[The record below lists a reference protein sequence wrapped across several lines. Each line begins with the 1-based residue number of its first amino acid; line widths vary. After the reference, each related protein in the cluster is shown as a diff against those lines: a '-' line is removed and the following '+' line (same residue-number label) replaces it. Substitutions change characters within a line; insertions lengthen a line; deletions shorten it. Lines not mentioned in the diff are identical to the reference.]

1 MQHHSVIGWGLVVV
15 GVLLGALQG
24 VEYLWVSA
32 PSTALAFSTLPFV
45 LVAAA
50 IAYTGLTIARR
61 SAYEGYAALIV
72 AWGVGGA
79 VGFVAVFVLATAT
92 SPQAGSALLFGAVDA
107 GSAGGLAGLL
117 VGLYDVESR
126 RTLST
131 VERFAERLDGL
142 NTYGKVLN
150 QSPDIES
157 VSALC
162 VEVVEFV
169 LGGDGGLF
177 VTTDGERISVV
188 DTTLPDVDPEG
199 ALGEAVAAVADHEPL
214 ETVTDEAGFAGVR
227 NDQPGSTLAVRI
239 PYGDGSAMLF
249 AVYYDV
255 DSPDEELVDPF
266 EILAAH
272 AATALSSVEARAGGS
287 TAEH

>member
-1 MQHHSVIGWGLVVV
+1 MQYHSVIGWGLVVV

-24 VEYLWVSA
+24 VEYLWVPA
-32 PSTALAFSTLPFV
+32 PSAALAFSTLPFV

-50 IAYTGLTIARR
+50 TVYTGATIARQA
-61 SAYEGYAALIV
+61 AYAGYATLIV
-72 AWGVGGA
+72 SWGAGGA

-92 SPQAGSALLFGAVDA
+92 SPQAGTALLFGAADA
-107 GSAGGLAGLL
+107 GSAGLLAGLL
-117 VGLYDVESR
+117 VGLYDVEGR

-131 VERFAERLDGL
+131 VEQFADRLAGL
-142 NTYGKVLN
+142 NQYGKVLN

-177 VTTDGERISVV
+177 VTTDDGTISVV
-188 DTTLPDVDPEG
+188 DTTLPEVDPDG
-199 ALGEAVAAVADHEPL
+199 PLGEAVAAMADTDPL

-227 NDQPGSTLAVRI
+227 NDQPGATLAVRI
-239 PYGDGSAMLF
+239 PYGSGSAILF
-249 AVYYDV
+249 AVYYGV
-255 DSPDEELVDPF
+255 DDPDEELVDPF
-266 EILAAH
+266 EILASH
-272 AATALSSVEARAGGS
+272 AATALSSVAARDDRS
-287 TAEH
+287 VAEH

>member
-1 MQHHSVIGWGLVVV
+1 MEYHAVIGWGLVVV
-15 GVLLGALQG
+15 GVLLGALEAVQ
-24 VEYLWVSA
+24 YLWSP

-50 IAYTGLTIARR
+50 IVYTGGTIARR
-61 SAYEGYAALIV
+61 AAYEGYATLIV

-79 VGFVAVFVLATAT
+79 VGFVAVFSLATAT
-92 SPQAGSALLFGAVDA
+92 SSQSEAALLFGAADA
-107 GSAGGLAGLL
+107 GSAGLLAGLL
-117 VGLYDVESR
+117 VGLYDVDGR

-131 VERFAERLDGL
+131 VEQFADRLAGL
-142 NTYGKVLN
+142 NQYGKVLN

-169 LGGDGGLF
+169 LDGDGALF
-177 VTTDGERISVV
+177 VTSDEESVSVV
-188 DTTLPDVDPEG
+188 DTTLPEVDPDG
-199 ALGEAVAAVADHEPL
+199 PLGEAVAAVADHEPL
-214 ETVTDEAGFAGVR
+214 TTVTDEAGFAGVR

-239 PYGDGSAMLF
+239 PYGSGSAVLF

-255 DSPDEELVDPF
+255 DSPAEDLIDPF

-272 AATALSSVEARAGGS
+272 AATALSSVAARVDGSAAG
-287 TAEH
+287 H

>member
-1 MQHHSVIGWGLVVV
+1 MEYHAVIGWGLVVV
-15 GVLLGALQG
+15 GVLLGALEAVQ
-24 VEYLWVSA
+24 YLWSP

-50 IAYTGLTIARR
+50 IVYTGGTIARR
-61 SAYEGYAALIV
+61 AAYEGYATLIV

-79 VGFVAVFVLATAT
+79 VGFVAVFSLATAT
-92 SPQAGSALLFGAVDA
+92 SSQSEAALLFGAADA
-107 GSAGGLAGLL
+107 GSAGLLAGLL
-117 VGLYDVESR
+117 VGLYDVDGR

-131 VERFAERLDGL
+131 VEQFADRLAGL
-142 NTYGKVLN
+142 NQYGKVLN

-169 LGGDGGLF
+169 LDGDGALF
-177 VTTDGERISVV
+177 VTSDEESVSVV
-188 DTTLPDVDPEG
+188 DTTLPEVDPDG
-199 ALGEAVAAVADHEPL
+199 PLGEAVAAVADHEPL
-214 ETVTDEAGFAGVR
+214 TTVTDEAGFAGVR

-239 PYGDGSAMLF
+239 PYGSGSAVLF

-255 DSPDEELVDPF
+255 DSPAEDLIDPF

-272 AATALSSVEARAGGS
+272 AATALSSVAARVDGSAAGR
-287 TAEH
+287 

>member
-1 MQHHSVIGWGLVVV
+1 MEYHAVIGWGLVVV
-15 GVLLGALQG
+15 GVLLGALEAVQ
-24 VEYLWVSA
+24 YLWSP

-50 IAYTGLTIARR
+50 IVYTGGTIARR
-61 SAYEGYAALIV
+61 AAYEGYATLIV

-79 VGFVAVFVLATAT
+79 VGFVAVFSLATAT
-92 SPQAGSALLFGAVDA
+92 SSQSEAALLFGAADA
-107 GSAGGLAGLL
+107 SSAGLLAGLL
-117 VGLYDVESR
+117 VGLYDVDGR

-131 VERFAERLDGL
+131 VEQFADRLAGL
-142 NTYGKVLN
+142 NQYGKVLN

-169 LGGDGGLF
+169 LDGDGALF
-177 VTTDGERISVV
+177 VTSDEESVSVV
-188 DTTLPDVDPEG
+188 DTTLPEVDPDG
-199 ALGEAVAAVADHEPL
+199 PLGEAVAAVADHEPL
-214 ETVTDEAGFAGVR
+214 TTVTDEAGFAGVR

-239 PYGDGSAMLF
+239 PYGSGSAVLF

-255 DSPDEELVDPF
+255 DSPAEDLIDPF

-272 AATALSSVEARAGGS
+272 AATALSSVAARVDGSAAG
-287 TAEH
+287 H

>member
-1 MQHHSVIGWGLVVV
+1 MQYHSVIGWGLVVV

-24 VEYLWVSA
+24 VQYLWS
-32 PSTALAFSTLPFV
+32 PSSTALAFSTLPFV

-50 IAYTGLTIARR
+50 IGFTGVTIARQ
-61 SAYEGYAALIV
+61 STYEGYAALIV

-79 VGFVAVFVLATAT
+79 VGFVAVFTLATAT
-92 SPQAGSALLFGAVDA
+92 TPQAGPALLFGAADA
-107 GSAGGLAGLL
+107 GAAGGLAGLL
-117 VGLYDVESR
+117 VGLYDVEGR

-131 VERFAERLDGL
+131 VEQFAERLEGL

-150 QSPDIES
+150 QSPDVES

-169 LGGDGGLF
+169 LGGDGALF
-177 VTTDGERISVV
+177 VTTDDESVSVV
-188 DTTLPDVDPEG
+188 DTTLPEVDTDGP
-199 ALGEAVAAVADHEPL
+199 LGEAVAAMADHEPL

-239 PYGDGSAMLF
+239 PYGDGSAVLF

-255 DSPDEELVDPF
+255 DTPAEELVDPF

-272 AATALSSVEARAGGS
+272 AATALSSVAARADGS
-287 TAEH
+287 VAKQ

>member
-1 MQHHSVIGWGLVVV
+1 MEYHAVIGWGLVVV
-15 GVLLGALQG
+15 GVLLGALEAVQ
-24 VEYLWVSA
+24 YLWSP

-50 IAYTGLTIARR
+50 IVYTGVTIARR
-61 SAYEGYAALIV
+61 VAYEGYAALIV

-79 VGFVAVFVLATAT
+79 VGFVAVFSLATAT
-92 SPQAGSALLFGAVDA
+92 SSQSEAALLFGAADA
-107 GSAGGLAGLL
+107 GSAGLLAGLL
-117 VGLYDVESR
+117 VGLYDVDGR

-131 VERFAERLDGL
+131 VEQFADRLAGL
-142 NTYGKVLN
+142 NQYGKVLN

-169 LGGDGGLF
+169 LDGDGALF
-177 VTTDGERISVV
+177 VTSDEESVSVV
-188 DTTLPDVDPEG
+188 DTTLPEVDPDG
-199 ALGEAVAAVADHEPL
+199 PLGEAVAAVADHEPL
-214 ETVTDEAGFAGVR
+214 TTVTDEAGFAGVR

-239 PYGDGSAMLF
+239 PYGSGSAVLF

-255 DSPDEELVDPF
+255 DSPADELIDPF

-272 AATALSSVEARAGGS
+272 AATALSSVAARVDGSAAG
-287 TAEH
+287 H

>member
-1 MQHHSVIGWGLVVV
+1 MQYHSVIGWGLVVV
-15 GVLLGALQG
+15 GVLLGALQA
-24 VEYLWVSA
+24 VQYLWST
-32 PSTALAFSTLPFV
+32 PSTALVFSTLPFV

-50 IAYTGLTIARR
+50 IGFTGSTIARR
-61 SAYEGYAALIV
+61 ETYEGYAALIV

-79 VGFVAVFVLATAT
+79 VGFVAVFSLATAT
-92 SPQAGSALLFGAVDA
+92 TPQAGPALLFGAADA
-107 GSAGGLAGLL
+107 GAAGGLAGLL

-131 VERFAERLDGL
+131 VERFAERLEGL

-150 QSPDIES
+150 QSPDVES

-169 LGGDGGLF
+169 LDGDGALF
-177 VTTDGERISVV
+177 VTTDAESVSVV
-188 DTTLPDVDPEG
+188 DTTLPEVDPNG
-199 ALGEAVAAVADHEPL
+199 PLGEAVTAMADHEPL
-214 ETVTDEAGFAGVR
+214 ETVTDEPGFAGVR

-239 PYGDGSAMLF
+239 PHGEGSAVLF

-255 DSPDEELVDPF
+255 ERPPEELVDPF

-272 AATALSSVEARAGGS
+272 AATALSSVSARVDRSIAKRR
-287 TAEH
+287 